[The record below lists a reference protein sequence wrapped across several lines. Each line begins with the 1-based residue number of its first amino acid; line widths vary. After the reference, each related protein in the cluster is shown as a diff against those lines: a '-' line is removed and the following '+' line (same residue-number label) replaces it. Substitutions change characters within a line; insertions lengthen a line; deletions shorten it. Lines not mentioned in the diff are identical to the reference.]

1 MRKKYK
7 AFLLLLIVFLGA
19 LLSGCSKTYSM
30 TSSDV
35 YAYGEKLQG
44 PSSGVPKA
52 KVALNNSKPR
62 DGTAVE
68 FEYAGRTYNGTV
80 KSGFVL
86 WNRDPLIVGDSTD
99 MYTLI
104 SENNGEIHLTHNCKV
119 GEIWVEVRQSFEA
132 EKSSGVGFPIIA
144 ALAVIAVAVLLVC
157 ISRQKKVHPLQKQPN
172 SADEI
177 LRYKDLYDQG
187 IISEEEFTEKRSNF

>member
-1 MRKKYK
+1 
-7 AFLLLLIVFLGA
+7 
-19 LLSGCSKTYSM
+19 
-30 TSSDV
+30 
-35 YAYGEKLQG
+35 
-44 PSSGVPKA
+44 
-52 KVALNNSKPR
+52 
-62 DGTAVE
+62 
-68 FEYAGRTYNGTV
+68 
-80 KSGFVL
+80 
-86 WNRDPLIVGDSTD
+86 